1 MSPGPALEKL
11 NDPRMPPAC
20 EAYPGKRCSMPCPK
34 CGSEDIHRRYRRKD
48 EEWNKDIGDYEC
60 RDTERVEDRTYHA
73 RAKVE
78 CLVHH
83 CRCCDYEWD
92 SECESNP
99 CVLPP
104 AAPAGREQRVVG
116 GPND

>member
-1 MSPGPALEKL
+1 MPTNNNQPTTCAVYPA
-11 NDPRMPPAC
+11 
-20 EAYPGKRCSMPCPK
+20 KRCSMPCPK
-34 CGSEDIHRRYRRKD
+34 CESENIHRRYRRKD
-48 EEWNKDIGDYEC
+48 EEWNKDICDYEC
-60 RDTERVEDRTYHA
+60 RETERVEYRTYHA

>member
-1 MSPGPALEKL
+1 MSPGPAFEKF
-11 NDPRMPPAC
+11 NDPRQPTAC

-60 RDTERVEDRTYHA
+60 RETERVEYRTYHA

-92 SECESNP
+92 SECESNAPLHLQGVATAEP
-99 CVLPP
+99 CN
-104 AAPAGREQRVVG
+104 GESG
-116 GPND
+116 C